1 MECKRIAY
9 SRVILPTGETLRK
22 EVVEFDECGNV
33 VGHFPLTE
41 ELPFV
46 EWHNETFVMP
56 QSPR

>member
-9 SRVILPTGETLRK
+9 SRVVLPTGETLRK
-22 EVVEFDECGNV
+22 EVVEFDERGNV

-46 EWHNETFVMP
+46 EWHNETFVIP
-56 QSPR
+56 Q